1 MGGPQEPPIA
11 RRVIVTYS
19 PTRRRQGP
27 SGAKTMPFVDTR
39 KLGVL
44 EKRPGWHGRIFNS
57 PQMTF
62 AYWDF
67 DAGSSI
73 HTHSHDH
80 EEVWHIIQG
89 ELEVTIGKE
98 TRAVGPGMVANIPA
112 STRHSVNAITDGKA

>member
-1 MGGPQEPPIA
+1 
-11 RRVIVTYS
+11 
-19 PTRRRQGP
+19 
-27 SGAKTMPFVDTR
+27 MPFVDTR
-39 KLGVL
+39 KLEVL

-57 PQMTF
+57 PKMTF
-62 AYWDF
+62 AHWDF

-98 TRAVGPGMVANIPA
+98 TRAVGPGMAAIIPA
-112 STRHSVNAITDGKA
+112 RTRHCVNAITDGKAIVVDYPLREL